1 MSSRARR
8 LPAAANGHAHGT
20 VTAFP
25 WGGGVAPAAPQPVD
39 HHQYQHHE
47 LPEAHLAALEREAF
61 GKGFAQGE
69 QAGAEAAGQ
78 RGEAMLYRL
87 TQTLDELTSV
97 RADMIRQ
104 TERQMV
110 QLALTIARRIVQR
123 EVSLDPDLLLA
134 MARVALERLG
144 DSARVTVRLHPED
157 YAAAHGDRVAE
168 LTSSNVTIV
177 QDARLS
183 RGGCRVESDM
193 GLLDIGID
201 AQLQEVGRALLGA
214 ETAAASGAAL
224 HEIEQPVHV

>member
-8 LPAAANGHAHGT
+8 LPGTGAAHGA
-20 VTAFP
+20 VSAFP
-25 WGGGVAPAAPQPVD
+25 WGGPAAPAAPQSID
-39 HHQYQHHE
+39 HAYEHHAMQ
-47 LPEAHLAALEREAF
+47 EAHFAALEREAF
-61 GKGFAQGE
+61 SKGYAQGE
-69 QAGAEAAGQ
+69 HAGAEAAGE
-78 RGEAMLYRL
+78 RGEAMLHRL
-87 TQTLDELTSV
+87 TQTLDELTTV
-97 RADMIRQ
+97 RTDMIRQ

-110 QLALTIARRIVQR
+110 QLALAIARRIVQR

-144 DSARVTVRLHPED
+144 DTARVTVRLHPED
-157 YAAAHGDRVAE
+157 FAAARAERVAE

-177 QDARLS
+177 ADARLS

-214 ETAAASGAAL
+214 ESAAASGAAL
-224 HEIEQPVHV
+224 QALEQPVHV

>member
-8 LPAAANGHAHGT
+8 VPASSTA
-20 VTAFP
+20 VSAFP
-25 WGGGVAPAAPQPVD
+25 WGGQASQPVRQVEQPAVD
-39 HHQYQHHE
+39 RATHD
-47 LPEAHLAALEREAF
+47 AHLAALEREAF

-69 QAGAEAAGQ
+69 RAGAEAAGE
-78 RGEAMLYRL
+78 RGEAMLHRL
-87 TQTLDELTSV
+87 TQTLDELTTV

-110 QLALTIARRIVQR
+110 QLALAIARRIVQR

-144 DSARVTVRLHPED
+144 ETAQVTVRLHPED
-157 YAAAHGDRVAE
+157 YAAAGAARVSE

-177 QDARLS
+177 ADGRLS
-183 RGGCRVESDM
+183 RGACRVESDM
-193 GLLDIGID
+193 GLLDLGID

-214 ETAAASGAAL
+214 EETTQAAPAMAL
-224 HEIEQPVHV
+224 VEQPVHV